1 MTRVLV
7 IDDQRDVRAMICMV
21 LRVNHFGVSEACSAE
36 AGMQMFAASDF
47 DLAIVDVF
55 LQDAS
60 GFDVIAMMRE
70 KSPDLPVVAISGM
83 TSFEV
88 ASYSAEL
95 PNVVCLQK
103 PFRPYDLISAIEKA
117 RDALRQ
123 VALRERRPELPEQE
137 RPDKAGRSSLSLNF
151 ESQEP
156 LS

>member
-21 LRVNHFGVSEACSAE
+21 LRVNHFEVSEAGSAE
-36 AGMQMFAASDF
+36 AGLKMFETSAF

-60 GFDVIAMMRE
+60 GFDVIATMRE
-70 KSPDLPVVAISGM
+70 KRPDLPVVAISGM

-95 PNVVCLQK
+95 SNVVCLQK
-103 PFRPYDLISAIEKA
+103 PFRPHDLIRAIEKA
-117 RDALRQ
+117 RNDAAASPR
-123 VALRERRPELPEQE
+123 VTA
-137 RPDKAGRSSLSLNF
+137 
-151 ESQEP
+151 
-156 LS
+156 